1 MANFINDDT
10 QQHLPENLSL
20 RSSQPLAT
28 SWRGLT
34 TTLVAAA
41 LSLALYS
48 VLPYDAN
55 ANKGLAILL
64 FVGIMWLT
72 EAVHIT
78 VTALLIPVLAVVCK
92 VPQMDTKTALTS
104 FSDPIIYIFFGGFAL
119 AAAMHIQ
126 RLDRKLALQVIAWS
140 RGSLLTASLLIFGV
154 TAFLSMWISNT
165 ATAAMMLPLAM
176 GMMSGLDMQKDRN
189 IISFILLGIA
199 YSAGIGGIGTL
210 VGSPPNA
217 IAAKDLGLDF
227 LGWMKYGLPMVL
239 LLMPAMLVSLFV
251 VLKPDFKQF
260 KTGDIERED
269 IPWNLHR
276 ILTVCVVVGTA
287 FAWMF
292 SSKLAA
298 MTGIQ
303 SIDSIIALTAA
314 ALVVIF
320 GTVGWRE
327 VARNTDLGV
336 LLLFGGGIAL
346 SSLMQKTGASA
357 VLGNEVAQLLSGAPS
372 LLVTVAVTTFI
383 IVLTNFTSNTASSA
397 LLIPMFAS
405 IAQQMGL
412 PETVLVLIIGIG
424 ASCAFMLPV
433 GTPPNALIFASG
445 KIRQKDMLGVGL
457 VLSVLSV
464 IIVSLWAYGFLM

>member
-1 MANFINDDT
+1 M
-10 QQHLPENLSL
+10 
-20 RSSQPLAT
+20 
-28 SWRGLT
+28 
-34 TTLVAAA
+34 
-41 LSLALYS
+41 
-48 VLPYDAN
+48 
-55 ANKGLAILL
+55 
-64 FVGIMWLT
+64 
-72 EAVHIT
+72 HIT
-78 VTALLIPVLAVVCK
+78 VTALLIPVLAVVFK

-140 RGSLLTASLLIFGV
+140 RGSLLTASLLIFAV

-176 GMMSGLDMQKDRN
+176 GMMSGLDLRKDRN

-239 LLMPAMLVSLFV
+239 LLLPAMLLSLFLV
-251 VLKPDFKQF
+251 FKPDFKQF
-260 KTGDIERED
+260 KTSQIESED

-292 SSKLAA
+292 SGKLAEI
-298 MTGIQ
+298 TGIT

-346 SSLMQKTGASA
+346 SSLMHKTGASA
-357 VLGNEVAQLLSGAPS
+357 VLGNEVAQLLSGAPP
-372 LLVTVAVTTFI
+372 LLVTVAVTAFI
-383 IVLTNFTSNTASSA
+383 IILTNFTSNTASSA

-412 PETVLVLIIGIG
+412 SETVLVLIIGIG

-445 KIRQKDMLGVGL
+445 KIRQKDMLSVGL
-457 VLSVLSV
+457 LLSVLSI
-464 IIVSLWAYGFLM
+464 IIVSVWAHWFLA